1 MTLLELQKKLDA
13 ADYAYY
19 TVGSPI
25 MDDTVYDSL
34 LKELKHLNPNDKR
47 LKKVGATIRDNILEK
62 QAHSIKMDSLDKATN
77 EEEWNS
83 WIKNTLRKNNFESEL
98 LEASLKIDGGSIS
111 LEYRNGQ
118 LISAITRGDGN
129 FGETITPNALSF
141 KGLPNKSNF
150 SGFVRGEVA
159 LNMDD
164 WNTIDPDK
172 TSNPRNMP
180 VGIMRRKDGSQS
192 EWLMFYAFRLYD
204 LGGNII
210 GSTQAE
216 MHKNLKNNGFN
227 TVQSFVGTA
236 SEVWNWYHEIA
247 KQRSSL
253 NFQIDGI
260 TVFIN
265 DIKKQLSLGSSEHAP
280 RGAVAIKFEAE
291 EAKTT
296 LLDVK
301 FECGHS
307 GALTP
312 VGMVEPVKIGGTT
325 VTYASLYNINNIE
338 ELDLCVNDE
347 VIMVKSGDII
357 PCITKVINRPSNRIP
372 IITPTKCP
380 CCGGKVEKKSNI
392 SGIDSVAIYC
402 VNEDC
407 SAQVSGKISKYVK
420 SLDIQGLGD
429 GIIEDLI
436 NNKLINT
443 AADLYTLKNK
453 EDELAN
459 LMLSGKTR
467 LGEKRAKKILDNIE
481 NKRKL
486 PLNEFLGSLG
496 ISSLGKRRC
505 ALIIEALPEMAN
517 LDEWF
522 TSTLTDRASQSTL
535 PNAAIEIN
543 KEIIK
548 KKDYIMSYIKN
559 GVEIEKA
566 KKSNVKDGAL
576 LFCLSGSPLPT
587 PEGEKVTKEWY
598 HDCITRAGHQFT
610 SSYVKSVNYL
620 VMADTSTVT
629 SKLEKAIK
637 NGTKIINHHDLLKLI
652 GQ

>member
-216 MHKNLKNNGFN
+216 MHKNL
-227 TVQSFVGTA
+227 
-236 SEVWNWYHEIA
+236 
-247 KQRSSL
+247 
-253 NFQIDGI
+253 
-260 TVFIN
+260 
-265 DIKKQLSLGSSEHAP
+265 
-280 RGAVAIKFEAE
+280 
-291 EAKTT
+291 
-296 LLDVK
+296 
-301 FECGHS
+301 
-307 GALTP
+307 
-312 VGMVEPVKIGGTT
+312 
-325 VTYASLYNINNIE
+325 
-338 ELDLCVNDE
+338 
-347 VIMVKSGDII
+347 
-357 PCITKVINRPSNRIP
+357 
-372 IITPTKCP
+372 
-380 CCGGKVEKKSNI
+380 
-392 SGIDSVAIYC
+392 
-402 VNEDC
+402 
-407 SAQVSGKISKYVK
+407 
-420 SLDIQGLGD
+420 
-429 GIIEDLI
+429 
-436 NNKLINT
+436 
-443 AADLYTLKNK
+443 
-453 EDELAN
+453 
-459 LMLSGKTR
+459 
-467 LGEKRAKKILDNIE
+467 
-481 NKRKL
+481 
-486 PLNEFLGSLG
+486 
-496 ISSLGKRRC
+496 
-505 ALIIEALPEMAN
+505 
-517 LDEWF
+517 
-522 TSTLTDRASQSTL
+522 
-535 PNAAIEIN
+535 
-543 KEIIK
+543 
-548 KKDYIMSYIKN
+548 
-559 GVEIEKA
+559 
-566 KKSNVKDGAL
+566 
-576 LFCLSGSPLPT
+576 
-587 PEGEKVTKEWY
+587 
-598 HDCITRAGHQFT
+598 
-610 SSYVKSVNYL
+610 
-620 VMADTSTVT
+620 
-629 SKLEKAIK
+629 
-637 NGTKIINHHDLLKLI
+637 
-652 GQ
+652 